1 MIPHPSPHPSE
12 PRWPAV
18 LAVLAVI
25 GVRLALPASLEVGP
39 WWVHAGIVT
48 LLLVGVLITHEV
60 HSERWNRRFGFAL
73 AGAIT
78 VFLVWSLV
86 LLVMAVPDDRQS
98 ATAMIR
104 SAVALW
110 ISNILVFACWYWRI
124 DGGGPHKR
132 ELSAAHP
139 TRAFLFPQMTLHDS
153 GRAPGFA
160 WSPTF
165 VDYLFLAFNTSTAF
179 SPTDTAVLTRSAK
192 VLTMIQASIS
202 LTIIVVLAARAINI
216 A

>member
-1 MIPHPSPHPSE
+1 MDPHTTPGRSE

-25 GVRLALPASLEVGP
+25 GVRLALPRSLEVGP

-48 LLLVGVLITHEV
+48 LLLVGVLVTHEV
-60 HSERWNRRFGFAL
+60 QSVVWNHRFGFIL

-78 VFLVWSLV
+78 IFLIWSLV
-86 LLVMAVPDDRQS
+86 LLVLAVPDNTQS
-98 ATAMIR
+98 AKAMIR
-104 SAVALW
+104 SAVTLW
-110 ISNILVFACWYWRI
+110 VSNILVFACWYWRL
-124 DGGGPHKR
+124 DGGGPNNR
-132 ELSAAHP
+132 ELRARHP
-139 TRAFLFPQMTLHDS
+139 SRDFLFPQMTLHNEKEDH
-153 GRAPGFA
+153 GPP
-160 WSPTF
+160 WSPAF

-179 SPTDTAVLTRSAK
+179 SPTDTAVLTRPAK
-192 VLTMIQASIS
+192 VLTMLQASIS

>member
-1 MIPHPSPHPSE
+1 MIPRRSTVRSE

-25 GVRLALPASLEVGP
+25 GIRLALPASLEVGP
-39 WWVHAGIVT
+39 WWVHASIVT

-60 HSERWNRRFGFAL
+60 HSLTWNRRFGFAPE
-73 AGAIT
+73 GAIS

-86 LLVMAVPDDRQS
+86 LLVLAVPDNTQS
-98 ATAMIR
+98 AISMIR

-110 ISNILVFACWYWRI
+110 ISNILVFACWYWRL
-124 DGGGPHKR
+124 DGGGPNER
-132 ELSAAHP
+132 ELSVRHP
-139 TRAFLFPQMTLHDS
+139 TRAFLFPQMTIHEPDTNH
-153 GRAPGFA
+153 GPA
-160 WSPTF
+160 WRPTF

-179 SPTDTAVLTRSAK
+179 SPTDTAVLTRPAK
-192 VLTMIQASIS
+192 VLTMTQASIS